1 MTKNKFGREPLKVE
15 KLISGFNPN
24 IKLRNA
30 NINYETPLNADL
42 SLTVALNKDPNFI
55 KKYIIRMTDII
66 NVTLSSK
73 LKASNLN
80 KKLKLYKSEFP
91 SYCQFHSN
99 NAGDVVPIIDERF
112 SDNEGLDV
120 WAAVLFPVSLQI
132 WDDMLHSV

>member
-1 MTKNKFGREPLKVE
+1 MTKNKFGREPLNIE
-15 KLISGFNPN
+15 KLVSGFNPN
-24 IKLRNA
+24 LKIRNA

-42 SLTVALNKDPNFI
+42 SLALTLDKDPNFI

-66 NVTLSSK
+66 NVTVSSK
-73 LKASNLN
+73 TKASNLN

-112 SDNEGLDV
+112 SDNDGLDV